1 MKKKDDNLKS
11 LLNEWQILQ
20 HREEFE
26 EYNKLEK
33 EIKKIYNIDMN
44 IDWEKYLL
52 KYNLIGN
59 NYEN

>member
-1 MKKKDDNLKS
+1 VKKKDDNLKS

>member
-26 EYNKLEK
+26 ECNKLEK

-44 IDWEKYLL
+44 IDWKKYLL
-52 KYNLIGN
+52 KYNLIK
-59 NYEN
+59 

>member
-1 MKKKDDNLKS
+1 MKKKDDNLKN

-20 HREEFE
+20 HRGEFE
-26 EYNKLEK
+26 ECDKLEK

-52 KYNLIGN
+52 KYNLIKQ
-59 NYEN
+59 E